1 MTRRTAAFVLS
12 FPQLTLSQDAAVFR
26 SGVSLVR
33 VDAAVSDASGRIL
46 TDLKKE
52 DFRVFDNGIP
62 QPIVSFSFEEEPLD
76 VVLLFDTGGNMQSKF
91 LPLLRAVELGFHE
104 LKRGDRAAVM
114 VYSGVAVQLLALTPD
129 FAAVNEA
136 ILLQVLKQ
144 HFGGASKLVAAAE
157 DAARKFQAEPA
168 SQRRRAI
175 LVITDKTAAKNSPND
190 VAIRDLWQTNVV
202 LSELILDHAP
212 QPTDTVVEQTGGAT
226 IPAGNDPGGAF
237 VESLRRLRRRYTLYY
252 AMPSGSPGTERTI
265 RVEVRPDTHVFARKG
280 YRIA

>member
-1 MTRRTAAFVLS
+1 LF
-12 FPQLTLSQDAAVFR
+12 FQDAVFR

-52 DFRVFDNGIP
+52 DFRIFDDGVP
-62 QPIVSFSFEEEPLD
+62 QPILQFSFEEEPLD
-76 VVLLFDTGGNMQSKF
+76 VVLLFDTGGDMKSKF
-91 LPLLRAVELGFHE
+91 LPLIRAVELGFHE
-104 LKRGDRAAVM
+104 LKRDDRAAVM
-114 VYSGVAVQLLALTPD
+114 VYSGVSVQLLPLTPD
-129 FAAVNEA
+129 FAAVNDA

-144 HFGGASKLVAAAE
+144 RFGGSSKLVAAAD
-157 DAARKFQAEPA
+157 DAARKFQAQPS

-190 VAIRDLWQTNVV
+190 QAIHDLWRADAV
-202 LSELILDHAP
+202 LSELILDHPP

-226 IPAGNDPGGAF
+226 IPAGADPGGAF
-237 VESLRRLRRRYTLYY
+237 IESLRRLRRRYTLYY
-252 AMPSGSPGTERTI
+252 AMPPDAKKAAPGTQRTI
-265 RVEVRPDTHVFARKG
+265 RVEVRPGTHVFARKG